1 MNWEKKDIDKD
12 IVRSMAQQYGCS
24 PLVAS
29 ILLRRGIAD
38 GADAFFYLEN
48 DLRYVHNPFLF
59 TDMEDA
65 VDRIL
70 DARDEGERVLIF
82 GDRDVDGITAVTI
95 LYEALTDLGIPVSW
109 RIPTG
114 NDPYGLSFEA
124 VDVHAAEGGTLIITV
139 DCGIS
144 NIEEVAYAA
153 EKGIDVI
160 IIDHHTP
167 KETVPDAA
175 VIINCKMPDAGYPN
189 VHLSGCAT
197 AWKVITAIRFGLL
210 DMYKQPICLLNIRP
224 VNDAFAVEA
233 IRTVNLV
240 EKARITETIIPGMV
254 SFSDTRLGNFLQGQ
268 QIFVWDK
275 ELQLKQLEKIFGKS
289 IEFCVSDFRPE
300 CAKLSPQ
307 LAEIGLLRLKS
318 LSRIGKYQEKPM
330 SELDGFFNIFVTFV
344 QQTHSFYGG
353 RERRELQLVALSLL
367 ADLMQLSDENRI
379 LVKQGVA
386 AINTAPRSGLA
397 ELLTKQNLIGKQ
409 IGTGDIAWYV
419 TPVINATGRM
429 GKPETAIQLFLE
441 KDQAVRDEL
450 TAAIIAMN
458 EERRELGKMGRTVAE
473 PLAQQSLAQ
482 YQHKLTV
489 AVSDKIYRG
498 ITGILANQL
507 ADAFNVPSMVI
518 CLMEN
523 GTAVG
528 SLRSAR
534 NYRVLSLLEAYPD
547 FFLDYGGHAFAAG
560 FSLMQENIEPFL
572 HKLQD
577 FVQTIEFDPDSEN
590 PPLHIDAELP
600 HNYLTPDLLN
610 VLDLLEPYGEGFPPL
625 LFAASGLKI
634 TAAAI
639 MGKTT
644 PQHLRL
650 TLDCDAYKWTAVYWQ
665 AADKLNVAFA
675 VGDTVD
681 AVFSVGRNTFNGN
694 TVPQIFIQRMEKT
707 GKSGV
712 VFHAQ

>member
-38 GADAFFYLEN
+38 GAETFFYLEN
-48 DLRYVHNPFLF
+48 DLRYAHNPFLF

-70 DARDEGERVLIF
+70 DARDESERVLIF

-95 LYEALTDLGIPVSW
+95 LYEALANLGIPVSW
-109 RIPTG
+109 RIPAG
-114 NDPYGLSFEA
+114 DDPYGLSFEA
-124 VDVHAAEGGTLIITV
+124 VDAHAAEGGTLIITV

-144 NIEEVAYAA
+144 NIKEVAYAA

-167 KETVPDAA
+167 KEQVPDAA

-197 AWKVITAIRFGLL
+197 AWKVITALRFGQL
-210 DMYKQPICLLNIRP
+210 DMYKQQICLLNVRP

-240 EKARITETIIPGMV
+240 EKARITETIIPGLV
-254 SFSDTRLGNFLQGQ
+254 PFSDTRLGNFLQGQ

-289 IEFCVSDFRPE
+289 VEFCVTDFRPE

-307 LAEIGLLRLKS
+307 LAGMSLLRLKS
-318 LSRIGKYQEKPM
+318 LSRIGKYQETPL
-330 SELDGFFNIFVTFV
+330 SELDGFFNIFVTLI
-344 QQTHSFYGG
+344 QQTHSFYGE

-367 ADLMQLSDENRI
+367 ADLMQLTDENRI
-379 LVKQGVA
+379 LVKQGLA
-386 AINTAPRSGLA
+386 SINTAPRSGLA
-397 ELLTKQNLIGKQ
+397 ELLAKQNLIGKQ
-409 IGTGDIAWYV
+409 VGTSDIAWYV

-429 GKPETAIQLFLE
+429 GKPETAIKLFLE

-450 TAAIIAMN
+450 CAAIIAMN
-458 EERRELGKMGRTVAE
+458 EERRELGKTGWMIAE
-473 PLAQQSLAQ
+473 PLARESLVR
-482 YQHKLTV
+482 YQNKLTV
-489 AVSDKIYRG
+489 TVSDKIYRG

-507 ADAFNVPSMVI
+507 ANTFNVPSMVI

-547 FFLDYGGHAFAAG
+547 FFLDYGGHTFAAG
-560 FSLMQENIEPFL
+560 FSLMQESLEPFL

-590 PPLHIDAELP
+590 PPLRIDAELP
-600 HNYLTPDLLN
+600 HAYLTPDLLT
-610 VLDLLEPYGEGFPPL
+610 VLDTLEPYGEGFPPL
-625 LFAASGLKI
+625 LFASAGLKVI
-634 TAAAI
+634 AASI

-650 TLDCDAYKWTAVYWQ
+650 TLDCGSYKWTAVYWR
-665 AADKLNVAFA
+665 AADKLNAEFA
-675 VGDTVD
+675 IGDSVD
-681 AVFSVGRNTFNGN
+681 VVFTLDRNTHNGN
-694 TVPQIFIQRMEKT
+694 TVPQIIIQSMEKV
-707 GKSGV
+707 GSAGRSPGNR
-712 VFHAQ
+712 